1 MDMCKRVLSA
11 IALVVMAGGV
21 LAQQPPPGGPPPG
34 GPPDLKN
41 PGNANGPPPGPPPA
55 APGGPPPGPRP
66 PDVVARSV
74 AIDVAVDLAK
84 AIVVSCKG
92 YHVGISIL
100 DAAGTPKLYYIPDGT
115 GGTHAYTGYRKANTA
130 LSFKMPSGKVA
141 AAAQA
146 DAAIAVRLAADPN
159 NYVTWAGG
167 VLIMA
172 GNEIIGAV
180 GVSGAEPS
188 AKDEACALE
197 GLQKVQS
204 RLK

>member
-1 MDMCKRVLSA
+1 MNMQVRIFGTL
-11 IALVVMAGGV
+11 ALTVVVASGF
-21 LAQQPPPGGPPPG
+21 AQQPPPGGPA
-34 GPPDLKN
+34 DLKS
-41 PGNANGPPPGPPPA
+41 PGNANGPPPGPLPGM
-55 APGGPPPGPRP
+55 PGGPPPGPRP
-66 PDVVARSV
+66 PDVVARS
-74 AIDVAVDLAK
+74 APIDVAVDLAR
-84 AIVVSCKG
+84 AIVVACKG

-130 LSFKMPSGKVA
+130 LSFKMPSGRVA

-146 DAAIAVRLAADPN
+146 DPALAAKLAGDAN

-172 GNEIIGAV
+172 GKDVIGAL

-188 AKDEACALE
+188 AKDEECALE
-197 GLQKVQS
+197 GLKKVQS

>member
-1 MDMCKRVLSA
+1 MELRKRVLGA
-11 IALVVMAGGV
+11 IALVVLAGSV
-21 LAQQPPPGGPPPG
+21 LAQQPPPG

-41 PGNANGPPPGPPPA
+41 PGNANGPPPGPLPGT
-55 APGGPPPGPRP
+55 PGGPPLGPRP

-74 AIDVAVDLAK
+74 TIDVAVELAR

-141 AAAQA
+141 
-146 DAAIAVRLAADPN
+146 DAAKADPAIAAKLAAD
-159 NYVTWAGG
+159 
-167 VLIMA
+167 
-172 GNEIIGAV
+172 
-180 GVSGAEPS
+180 
-188 AKDEACALE
+188 
-197 GLQKVQS
+197 
-204 RLK
+204 